1 MIEVSSKAII
11 GKNTKIKAFSVVE
24 DDVIIGD
31 NVDIGPSAF
40 IGNGS
45 RISNNVKILHAATI
59 STWPSSL
66 TYMEEESTVEIGEG
80 TIIKAHATVCR
91 GTKHRMKT
99 VIGKN
104 CYIMNHAHVAHD
116 NIIGDNTII
125 TNAVSLGGH
134 VVIGNNTNVGG
145 MAGVH
150 QFVHI
155 GDYCM
160 VESNARV
167 TQDVPPYALAGRL
180 PLRFIGLNSIGL
192 RRKGFTNEQI
202 NEIKDAYRI
211 IYYSGLNI
219 GDALKKLKDD
229 MEMTERVKNIYD
241 FISQS
246 ERGVI
251 RSS

>member
-1 MIEVSSKAII
+1 MVEVSSKAII
-11 GKNTKIKAFSVVE
+11 GKNTNIKAFSVVE

-66 TYMEEESTVEIGEG
+66 GYMEEESTTEIGEG

-91 GTKHRMKT
+91 GTKSRMRT

-125 TNAVSLGGH
+125 TNAANLGGH
-134 VVIGNNTNVGG
+134 VIVGNNTNVGG
-145 MAGVH
+145 MVAVH

-155 GDYCM
+155 GDYVM
-160 VESNARV
+160 IEGGMKVDK
-167 TQDVPPYALAGRL
+167 DVPHYALAGRM
-180 PLRFIGLNSIGL
+180 PLRFIGINFIGL
-192 RRKGFTNEQI
+192 KRKGFSPEQI
-202 NEIKDAYRI
+202 NEIKEAYKI
-211 IYYSGLNI
+211 IYNSGLNVS
-219 GDALKKLKDD
+219 DALKKLKDD

-241 FISQS
+241 FISES
-246 ERGVI
+246 ERGII
-251 RSS
+251 RNA